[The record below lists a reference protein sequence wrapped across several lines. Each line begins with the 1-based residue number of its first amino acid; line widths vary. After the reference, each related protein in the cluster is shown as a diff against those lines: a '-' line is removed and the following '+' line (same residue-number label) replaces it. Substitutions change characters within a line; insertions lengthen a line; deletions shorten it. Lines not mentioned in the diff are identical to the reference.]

1 MPVGL
6 PNVPQGV
13 SLRTSRSRWT
23 SVRVTLA
30 ASFAAVA
37 IATSGCQQPTAPVA
51 TEGLPPDTPL
61 DLAALPS
68 DVIPNRYIV
77 VFKSSAQDAPGL
89 ARQLVKQHGG
99 RLRHAYAAALKG
111 FAADLSDDAVDALS
125 SNPNVAFIEPDLRVK
140 ITDTETN
147 APWGLD
153 RIDQHALPLS
163 GDYAYS
169 ATGAGV
175 HVYIIDTGIR
185 TTHVDF
191 GGRAA
196 GAYTVI
202 NDGNGTNDCNGHGT
216 HVAGIVGGTTY
227 GVAKGATLYAVRVL
241 DCNGYGTDAGIIAAI
256 DWINQNRVLPA
267 VVNMSLTGPA
277 TTALNDAIQNSINAG
292 VTYAVAAGNQSDDAC
307 NYSPASAPQALTAGA
322 TDKFDGKASYSNFG
336 SCLDLFAPG
345 TNITSDFY
353 TSDVA
358 LGTLSGTSMASP
370 HVAGAAALYLG
381 ANPAASPADVAQA
394 LKSYATSGVLSGIG
408 TGSPNLLLYT
418 QWSGG
423 STLPPPPP
431 PPQSTTDYPP
441 NASFTYGCPRGQCTF
456 DASSSTDDHG
466 IVSYSWNFGDGSAT
480 ATTASATVTHAYT
493 ARASYTVT
501 LVVTDGA
508 GHSGETQRL
517 LSIKRVR

>member
-23 SVRVTLA
+23 SVRVTLS
-30 ASFAAVA
+30 ASFATVA
-37 IATSGCQQPTAPVA
+37 IATSGCQQPTAPVG
-51 TEGLPPDTPL
+51 TEALAPDTTL

-77 VFKSSAQDAPGL
+77 VFKSSAQDSPGL

-99 RLRHAYAAALKG
+99 RLRHAYASAIKG
-111 FAADLSDDAVDALS
+111 FAADLSDDAVDSLS
-125 SNPNVAFIEPDLRVK
+125 SDPNVAFIEPDLRVK
-140 ITDTETN
+140 VADVEPN

-153 RIDQHALPLS
+153 RIDQRALPLS
-163 GDYAYS
+163 SSYTYS

-191 GGRAA
+191 GGRAV
-196 GAYTVI
+196 GAYTAI
-202 NDGNGTNDCNGHGT
+202 ADGNGTNDCNGHGT

-241 DCNGYGTDAGIIAAI
+241 DCNGYGAYSGIIAAM
-256 DWINQNRVLPA
+256 DWISQNRVLPA
-267 VVNMSLTGPA
+267 VANMSLAGPA
-277 TTALNDAIQNSINAG
+277 STALNDALQNSINAG
-292 VTYAVAAGNQSDDAC
+292 VTYAVAAGNESDDAC
-307 NYSPASAPQALTAGA
+307 KDSPASAPQALTVGA
-322 TDKFDGKASYSNFG
+322 TTFLDTKASYSNFG

-345 TNITSDFY
+345 TNITSDYY

-358 LGTLSGTSMASP
+358 SGTGSGTSLAAP
-370 HVAGAAALYLG
+370 HVAGAAALYLE
-381 ANPAASPADVAQA
+381 AHPAASPADVAQA
-394 LKSYATSGVLSGIG
+394 VKSNATGGVLSGLG
-408 TGSPNLLLYT
+408 TDSPNLLLYM

-423 STLPPPPP
+423 SNPPPPP
-431 PPQSTTDYPP
+431 PPPATDSPP
-441 NASFTYGCPRGQCTF
+441 YASFSYGCPRGQCSF
-456 DASSSTDDHG
+456 DPSGSTDDHG
-466 IVSYSWNFGDGSAT
+466 IVSYAWNFGDGSSPLTTSSYT
-480 ATTASATVTHAYT
+480 ATHTYN
-493 ARASYTVT
+493 ARGQYTVT

-508 GHSGETQRL
+508 GQTGQTQRI